1 VIKACNKTFEIVFVI
16 TIVFFQFL
24 CIRLFDCQI
33 CFKFGSQFEQKCIP
47 TTLAFWESWESVE
60 NLSFLCLL
68 LSPCNFC
75 YFNKSTTSDKLS
87 RFVIISGVSPGSESK
102 SPPQYF
108 VDHFARCNTGP
119 ETLPV
124 SVCNCF
130 LYFTCKENILKMFA
144 YLFDSVVYVL
154 LVVFYPSFY
163 VVLKNWNRKCFL
175 TSVSKEIELISE
187 IRWLSSW
194 LE

>member
-1 VIKACNKTFEIVFVI
+1 MHY
-16 TIVFFQFL
+16 
-24 CIRLFDCQI
+24 
-33 CFKFGSQFEQKCIP
+33 P

-108 VDHFARCNTGP
+108 VDHFAIARCNTGP